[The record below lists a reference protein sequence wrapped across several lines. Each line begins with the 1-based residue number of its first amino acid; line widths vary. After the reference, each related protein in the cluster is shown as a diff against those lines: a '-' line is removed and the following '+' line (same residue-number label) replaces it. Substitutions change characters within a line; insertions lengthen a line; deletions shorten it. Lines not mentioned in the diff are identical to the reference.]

1 MSEERKTSWESFLQG
16 FIAGGLI
23 GAGLALIFAP
33 KSGRELREDIKKK
46 SAELKKDAELLY
58 SEAKDKTED
67 WWHDGIKKAEQLK
80 EDAENKLE
88 EAKSKATEIIEEGK
102 KWVEKLKGKGEA
114 VVVEADKKV
123 EKEKRK

>member
-1 MSEERKTSWESFLQG
+1 MSDESRSSWESFFQG

-33 KSGRELREDIKKK
+33 KSGRELREDIKKR
-46 SAELKKDAELLY
+46 SSELKKDAELLY
-58 SEAKDKTED
+58 SEAKDKTTD

-80 EDAENKLE
+80 EDAETRLE
-88 EAKSKATEIIEEGK
+88 EAKAKAAEVIEEGK
-102 KWVEKLKGKGEA
+102 KWVDKLKGKDEVAVAEA
-114 VVVEADKKV
+114 EKKV

>member
-1 MSEERKTSWESFLQG
+1 MGEEQKASWESFFQG

-46 SAELKKDAELLY
+46 SAELKKDADLLY
-58 SEAKDKTED
+58 AEAKDKTVD
-67 WWHDGIKKAEQLK
+67 WWQDGIKKAEQLK
-80 EDAENKLE
+80 VDAENKLE
-88 EAKSKATEIIEEGK
+88 EAKSKTAEIIEEGK

-114 VVVEADKKV
+114 PPAEAEKKV
-123 EKEKRK
+123 EKEKQK